1 MDSMFS
7 LSVTREFVFRAK
19 MSDGDIVECESFK
32 QLYNLVRKA
41 LRIEVGKTSAR
52 FDKYERALAVLEF
65 GYTVYHMISK
75 GRGFVE
81 RYCIEDYGT
90 MFVSNFS
97 ESFIRA
103 SDNRELVNYRCCV
116 DGFTV
121 SNDYQYC
128 E

>member
-19 MSDGDIVECESFK
+19 MSDGDVIECESFK
-32 QLYNLVRKA
+32 QLYNHVRTA
-41 LRIEVGKTSAR
+41 LRIEVGNTSSR
-52 FDKYERALAVLEF
+52 FSKYVSAFAVLEF
-65 GYTVYHMISK
+65 GYTVHHEISK
-75 GRGFVE
+75 GRGVCE
-81 RYCIEDYGT
+81 WHGIEDYGT

-97 ESFIRA
+97 ESFTRS
-103 SDNRELVNYRCCV
+103 SDNRELVNYRGCV
-116 DGFTV
+116 DGFIV